1 MNKKVKDFAE
11 PGLQLYAILLLIFAA
26 VTFLFFREPY
36 LALGEAGATV
46 LLIIYTV
53 ISIRRKRR
61 ELVEYIE
68 SVTYEA
74 EAAKNNTMLNFPLPM
89 AAYLLDSGRVVWGNQ
104 EFFNICG
111 KKGPSFG
118 MNMADLVPNF
128 NGKWV
133 LEGKNRCP
141 GLVEQNGRR
150 YQIHGNV
157 IRGQSGQTSTGT
169 MGITYWIDVTD
180 YDDIKQEYAASRPV
194 VMLIMLDN
202 FDELVKSSPERT
214 KVDLRNYVEDKLTQW
229 TDGKRG
235 LLRRYDRDRYIFI
248 CERRYFD
255 QLLADKFSIVDDVHQ
270 VVNSSGIHATV
281 SLGVGFDGASFEEDF
296 NYASMSVEMALSR
309 GGDQAVTRNRI
320 NFEFYGGRGN
330 EVETRTKV
338 KSRVVAN
345 ALGSFIK
352 DASTTYIMGHRFADM
367 DTLGAAAGVCCIA
380 RKYGRRA
387 RIVMDVEKTAC
398 GALIEELKEHKEY
411 ADIFI
416 TPKEALVAANSRS
429 LLIIVDTNRPEQVE
443 DESLLQAINRVAVID
458 HHRRAASYIDNATLT
473 FHEPYASSVCE
484 LMVELLQELV
494 EQTDILR
501 CEAEA
506 LLTGIVLDTKNF
518 TMRTGERTFDAAAF
532 LRRAGADTTE
542 VKRLLQ
548 NDFGSTI
555 ARYSILERAHLYK
568 DNICIAYMDEETD
581 RVVAAQAADEMLN
594 ISGVEVSIVLYPT
607 KDGGVTISARSI
619 GSMNVQVL
627 LEKLGGGGNK
637 SAAGAQ
643 LKNTTVE
650 EALTQLSAA
659 IDEYMF

>member
-1 MNKKVKDFAE
+1 MNKKVKNYAE

-26 VTFLFFREPY
+26 VTFLLFQEPY
-36 LALGEAGATV
+36 LALGEAVATV
-46 LLIIYTV
+46 LLIIYTI
-53 ISIRRKRR
+53 ISIRKKRR

-111 KKGPSFG
+111 KRGPSFG
-118 MNMADLVPNF
+118 MNMTDLVPDY

-133 LEGKNRCP
+133 IEGKNRCP
-141 GLVEQNGRR
+141 GLVELGGRR
-150 YQIHGNV
+150 YQVHGNM
-157 IRGQSGQTSTGT
+157 IRGQSGQTSTGS

-194 VMLIMLDN
+194 VILIMLDN
-202 FDELVKSSPERT
+202 FDDLVKNASERT
-214 KVDLRNYVEDKLTQW
+214 KADLRNFIEDKLTQW
-229 TDGKRG
+229 TEGKRG
-235 LLRRYDRDRYIFI
+235 LMRRYDRDRYIFI

-255 QLLADKFSIVDDVHQ
+255 QLSAGKFTIVDDVHQ

-296 NYASMSVEMALSR
+296 DYASMSVEMALSR

-320 NFEFYGGRGN
+320 NFEFFGGRGS

-352 DASTTYIMGHRFADM
+352 DASITYIMGHRFADM
-367 DTLGAAAGVCCIA
+367 DTLGAAAGICCIA
-380 RKYGRRA
+380 RKYGKRA
-387 RIVMDVEKTAC
+387 RIVMDEEKNAC
-398 GALIEELKEHKEY
+398 GTMIEELKKHREY
-411 ADIFI
+411 ADIFV

-429 LLIIVDTNRPEQVE
+429 LLIVVDTNRPEQVE

-501 CEAEA
+501 CEAES
-506 LLTGIVLDTKNF
+506 LLAGIVLDTKNF

-548 NDFGSTI
+548 NDFESTI
-555 ARYSILERAHLYK
+555 ARYSVLERAHLYK
-568 DNICIAYMDEETD
+568 DNICIAHMDEETD

-643 LKNTTVE
+643 LKNVTVD
-650 EALTQLSAA
+650 EALTQLYAT